1 MQKFSVKKLVLTAV
15 FIALT
20 FAATMAIRIPAGSGY
35 VNLGDCVVLMS
46 GFLLG
51 PYYGAFA
58 AGIGSALA
66 DLIGY
71 PIYAPATF
79 IIKAIVALLAGL
91 IFKISKKH
99 STIWVIV
106 CGIIGEA
113 FMVIGYYVVEAF
125 ILGLGWEVAM
135 TSVPSNIFQGIAGV
149 ATSSILIQIFMHK
162 KISKFCEN
170 DDDRYGEDDENE

>member
-1 MQKFSVKKLVLTAV
+1 MQKISVKKIILTAM

-20 FAATMAIRIPAGSGY
+20 FAATMVIRIPTGNGY

-51 PYYGAFA
+51 PYYGALA

-91 IFKISKKH
+91 IFKISKKR
-99 STIWVIV
+99 STVWVVV

-113 FMVIGYYVVEAF
+113 FMVLGYYVVEAF

-135 TSVPSNIFQGIAGV
+135 VSVPSNIFQGIAGI
-149 ATSSILIQIFMHK
+149 ATSSILIQIFMQRNN
-162 KISKFCEN
+162 SKSRQN
-170 DDDRYGEDDENE
+170 DDEYDEDNENE